1 MLFSLLIILYSN
13 AHIWAY
19 MTKGDLK
26 SLVIPLFTIVLSK
39 NFSMTKKIAF
49 IAVLIAPLKK
59 VRRIIIS
66 VGFAKTVNAIL

>member
-1 MLFSLLIILYSN
+1 
-13 AHIWAY
+13 
-19 MTKGDLK
+19 MTKRDLK

-39 NFSMTKKIAF
+39 KLLDDKKFAF

-59 VRRIIIS
+59 VRRIAIC

>member
-1 MLFSLLIILYSN
+1 MLFALLIILYSN

-19 MTKGDLK
+19 MTKRDLK

-39 NFSMTKKIAF
+39 NFSMTKNAF

-59 VRRIIIS
+59 VRRIAIC